1 MIKISKINGLQLQ
14 EPPMTYEN
22 YSAEYNMNP
31 NEINKLKPDSNM
43 IKPKDNNPVHR
54 VTDNSIEYNSIN
66 TSNSEKHAL
75 QYNYKPDNQSKVI
88 VNKSYNF
95 KNPKELMNTY
105 SEDIIKKNSIEVER
119 TEKSLE
125 LTNDKL
131 KVNNNAKNNLM
142 NRMDYSSRDLSKFLN
157 L

>member
-14 EPPMTYEN
+14 EPPMSYEY
-22 YSAEYNMNP
+22 YSPEHNKTP
-31 NEINKLKPDSNM
+31 NEINKFKPDTNM
-43 IKPKDNNPVHR
+43 NRLKDNNLVHR
-54 VTDNSIEYNSIN
+54 ITDNSIEYNSIN

-75 QYNYKPDNQSKVI
+75 QYNYKAENQSKVM
-88 VNKSYNF
+88 VNRSYNF
-95 KNPKELMNTY
+95 KNPKELMNTN

-131 KVNNNAKNNLM
+131 KVNNNAKNYLLNK
-142 NRMDYSSRDLSKFLN
+142 MDYSSRDLSKFLN